1 MDMFIKLAFLIVFFG
16 VMVGIGLYCR
26 KHTTDVN
33 GFVLGGRAV
42 GPWLTAFAYGTSYFS
57 AVVFVGYAGQFG
69 WKYGIAA
76 TWAGI
81 GNALLGSLLAW
92 VVLGRRTRVM
102 TQHLDS
108 ATMPQFFENRFQ
120 SRSLKL
126 AASAIIFIF
135 LIPYTASLY
144 NGLSRLFGMAFHV
157 DYAVCVIAMAVLTGV
172 YVIAGGYMATA
183 INDFIQGII
192 MIVGI
197 IAVVGAVIKSQGGFL
212 AALDGLAQ
220 VSDPAVSDTPGVFA
234 SFFGPAPVGLL
245 GVVLLTSL
253 GTWGLPQMVQKFY
266 AIRSEKAID
275 KGTIISTV
283 FAAIVAGGCYF
294 LGGFGRLFSDQVDV
308 AANGYDSIVPTMLE
322 GLSTVLIAVVVILV
336 LSASMSTLSSLVLA
350 SSSTLTLDFIKD
362 TIVKDMDE
370 KRQILTMRLLI
381 VVFIAISVV
390 LAIVQYRS
398 NVTFIAQLMG
408 VSWGALAGAFLA
420 PFLYGLYWK
429 KTTRGAC
436 WASFLFSTVVM
447 LANIFFGK
455 YFPTLLQSPIN
466 AGAFCM
472 LAGLIIVPV
481 VSLVTPRLPQGQID
495 RIFACYDRKVVVS
508 VKDSIGDHTNPK
520 EETP

>member
-1 MDMFIKLAFLIVFFG
+1 MDMFMKLSMLIVFFAVMIG
-16 VMVGIGLYCR
+16 VGLYCR
-26 KHTTDVN
+26 KHATDVN
-33 GFVLGGRAV
+33 GFVLGGRSV

-92 VVLGRRTRVM
+92 AVLGRRTRVM

-108 ATMPQFFENRFQ
+108 ATMPQFFEQRFQ
-120 SRSLKL
+120 SKALKL
-126 AASAIIFIF
+126 AASAVIFIF

-144 NGLSRLFGMAFHV
+144 NGLSRLFGMAFDI
-157 DYAVCVIAMAVLTGV
+157 DYSICVIVMAILTGI

-183 INDFIQGII
+183 INDFIQGVI

-197 IAVVGAVIKSQGGFL
+197 IAVIGAVLNSQGGFL
-212 AALDGLAQ
+212 EALNKLGQ
-220 VSDPAVSDTPGVFA
+220 VSDPLVSSTPGIFN
-234 SFFGPAPVGLL
+234 SFFGPDPINLL

-266 AIRSEKAID
+266 AIKSEQAIN
-275 KGTIISTV
+275 KGMIISTV
-283 FAAIVAGGCYF
+283 FALIVAGGCYF
-294 LGGFGRLFSDQVDV
+294 LGGFGRLFADRIGVTEAGIPV
-308 AANGYDSIVPTMLE
+308 GGYDAVIPTMLS
-322 GLSTVLIAVVVILV
+322 GLPTVLIAVVVVLV

-350 SSSTLTLDFIKD
+350 SSSTLTLDFLKGNLI
-362 TIVKDMDE
+362 KDMDE
-370 KRQILTMRLLI
+370 KKQMRWMKGLI
-381 VVFIAISVV
+381 VVFIAISVI
-390 LAIVQYRS
+390 LAIVQYKS
-398 NVTFIAQLMG
+398 SVTFIAQLMG

-429 KTTRGAC
+429 KTTAAGC

-447 LANIFFGK
+447 LANVVVK
-455 YFPTLLQSPIN
+455 PMFPAILQSPIN

-472 LAGLIIVPV
+472 IAGLIIVPV
-481 VSLVTPRLPQGQID
+481 VSAFTRKPDGKHLEDVFSCYEAPVTVTAKHSLNR
-495 RIFACYDRKVVVS
+495 
-508 VKDSIGDHTNPK
+508 H
-520 EETP
+520 